1 MQTER
6 HTLDLT
12 VNADGDTTVYTGVVS
27 GRVLQLR
34 YVPDGSAPLDTGAD
48 MTVTGET
55 TGVAIATITNIG
67 TSALTWA
74 IRQSTYPVANTG
86 QGTASLYAATFPRLE
101 PVYVAAERIKVVV
114 AAGGAS
120 KIGTLHVTVG

>member
-12 VNADGDTTVYTGVVS
+12 VNADGDATVYTGVVS

-34 YVPDGSAPLDTGAD
+34 YVPDGSSPLDTGAD
-48 MTVTGET
+48 LTITGET
-55 TGVAIATITNIG
+55 TGVAIATLTNIG
-67 TSALTWA
+67 TSAFTKVP
-74 IRQSTYPVANTG
+74 RQATHGVT
-86 QGTASLYAATFPRLE
+86 GTALVYAGTDAVAE
-101 PVYVAAERIKVVV
+101 PIYLAGERIKCIV
-114 AAGGAS
+114 AQGGAS